1 MQFKQLG
8 PYAALM
14 IPTGVGGVFYAP
26 LVSLV
31 VALAAIFVSGVVVV
45 CADHVVREVRRT
57 SK

>member
-1 MQFKQLG
+1 MQFKKLG

-14 IPTGVGGVFYAP
+14 IISGVGGIFYPP

-45 CADHVVREVRRT
+45 CADYVVRQARRD
-57 SK
+57 